1 MKLSDYVLE
10 QVAREGV
17 KHVFLVPGGAAMHLN
32 DSLGRRD
39 DIAFVGNLHE
49 QASAVAAEAYSR
61 VTGKLSVCMVTAG
74 PGSTNAITGVLGAYL
89 DSTPVLFLS
98 GQVKTADLKG
108 DSGLRMLGVQE
119 VDIVSLVR
127 PITKYVVTVT
137 DPNTVRYH
145 LEKALYLARE
155 GRPGPVW
162 LDLPLDVQG
171 AQIDP
176 GAQQGFTPPAES
188 GREKDR
194 ARAAE
199 FARRTLDLL
208 KSAER
213 PVLLAGNGIRV
224 AGAAKAFE
232 RLVDALQ
239 VPVTTTWLGLDLIPD
254 AHPLFAGRPGNIAPR
269 GANFTVQNCDFLLVI
284 GSRLDM
290 ATTGYAHDRFAR
302 AARKVVVD
310 IDEAELRKLN
320 MPLDVA
326 ANVDAALFIEEL
338 LKLAEA
344 EPVAPRTD
352 WALRT
357 QEWKRRYPLAPPAAT
372 VGRDQISAYTFSRAL
387 SDAIPEGALIAPGS
401 SGFSIE
407 IFLLMLEIKTGQ
419 RCFHNRG
426 TGAMGFAIPSAL
438 GACLAGG
445 RRHTVSVDGD
455 GGFQFNAQE
464 LATIA
469 HLNLPIKFFVLNN
482 GGYASIRASQNGYFN
497 GNLVSADATSGLVL
511 PELKDLAHAYRVGY
525 ERIAAGDDLQA
536 KIASVLKTPGP
547 VVCEVCVIPDE
558 PREPRLSSSRRP
570 DGSMVSRPLEDLFP
584 FLDRDEFRDN
594 MLIPVIEE

>member
-1 MKLSDYVLE
+1 
-10 QVAREGV
+10 
-17 KHVFLVPGGAAMHLN
+17 
-32 DSLGRRD
+32 
-39 DIAFVGNLHE
+39 
-49 QASAVAAEAYSR
+49 
-61 VTGKLSVCMVTAG
+61 
-74 PGSTNAITGVLGAYL
+74 
-89 DSTPVLFLS
+89 
-98 GQVKTADLKG
+98 
-108 DSGLRMLGVQE
+108 
-119 VDIVSLVR
+119 
-127 PITKYVVTVT
+127 
-137 DPNTVRYH
+137 
-145 LEKALYLARE
+145 
-155 GRPGPVW
+155 
-162 LDLPLDVQG
+162 
-171 AQIDP
+171 
-176 GAQQGFTPPAES
+176 
-188 GREKDR
+188 
-194 ARAAE
+194 
-199 FARRTLDLL
+199 
-208 KSAER
+208 
-213 PVLLAGNGIRV
+213 
-224 AGAAKAFE
+224 
-232 RLVDALQ
+232 
-239 VPVTTTWLGLDLIPD
+239 
-254 AHPLFAGRPGNIAPR
+254 
-269 GANFTVQNCDFLLVI
+269 
-284 GSRLDM
+284 M

-320 MPLDVA
+320 MPLEVA

-338 LKLAEA
+338 LKLVET
-344 EPVAPRTD
+344 EPIAPRTD
-352 WALRT
+352 WARRT

-525 ERIAAGDDLQA
+525 ERIAAGDDMQA